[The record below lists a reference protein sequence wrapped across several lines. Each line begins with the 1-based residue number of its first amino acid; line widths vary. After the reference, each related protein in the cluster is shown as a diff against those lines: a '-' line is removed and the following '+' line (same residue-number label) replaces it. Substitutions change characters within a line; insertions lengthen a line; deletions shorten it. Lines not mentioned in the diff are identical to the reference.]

1 MSKKTSISVLFLLI
15 FTLFSCTTQKNTPVT
30 RTFHNV
36 TSHYNVYFNGAES
49 FDAGNLKIEKDY
61 KEDYTQ
67 LLPIFKYSIDEAVSL
82 TSSDMDRTLA
92 KMGKTIAVHSI
103 TVKPKLKGNL
113 TPKDKEFLKKTEYCK
128 WIDNAY
134 FLIGKANFYN
144 RDYDKALR
152 SFRQII
158 NQYKTEDSR
167 FEAELWIAK
176 VYIEQAKYQDAFNYL
191 SELENDIRH
200 PKKLDQQINL
210 TFADYYIRQN
220 RYDQGIERLI
230 AGIDLTKNK
239 NERAR
244 YYYILAQLENLRG
257 NNNAASEYFKKVIKM
272 NPNYDMVFS
281 AKIMRAT
288 VFSVGQDSE
297 EIKKQLR
304 KMLKD
309 EKNIEYQDQIYYALA
324 TIEFKENNLNEAIKN
339 YKLSAQTSVSNDNQ
353 KAISFLALADIYF
366 NKKDFLAS
374 GKYYDST
381 MQYLNSSYSDY
392 AKISIKA
399 ENTGLLVQYLGEVQR
414 QDSLQKV
421 AAMPEGKRMALID
434 SMIADVIAKE
444 QQMQDMGNN
453 YYDPNDLNNNP
464 NQSSQG
470 GKWYMYNPVLVSRGQ
485 NDFKKKWGNRQLE
498 DNWRRKNKSIVNQ
511 IDGPTDQT
519 DVDSNRI
526 TDNKTREF
534 YLQDLPLTDSLLEIS
549 NKTIE
554 TSLFLGAEVYQK
566 NLKENQQAILTYEQ
580 LINRFPT
587 TDYKLETF
595 YRLYNLN
602 KLTGNQNKAAY
613 YKELITIQFPNS
625 KYSKMLIDPNFVN
638 RLKASETFALKLF
651 DSIMYFY
658 NNNDYSKTILLTN
671 KGISKYPD
679 SQAYPNFLF
688 FKAKAYGNLGNID
701 SLTHY
706 LTLVSTNFKG
716 TDLANLSA
724 EILAMQQSGV
734 YNYDIYSQSPDE
746 QHYIMI
752 LIEKSLNTTVFRF
765 KLKNAAEQFTNT
777 RTFTLDDTT
786 FNAQYSLINVKYFNN
801 EQEAIDFKTQLLN
814 SDVFANIPADKYYLY
829 FISKTNYATFE
840 NDRIL
845 DKYQYFFNKTY
856 TAQMQ

>member
-786 FNAQYSLINVKYFNN
+786 FNTQYSLINVKYFNN